1 MKKILIKNIGSL
13 ITVSSNSELK
23 KGGKM
28 KELPSIKNAWL
39 KIKDNRITTRFKID
53 NSTLSV
59 KIIFLTPKIDTAPKV
74 GIESKKEIL
83 DASYLLKPSA
93 LADVIVMPALLT
105 PGISAKI

>member
-39 KIKDNRITTRFKID
+39 KIKDNRILDFGGMDNWEGIDDWNDSTT
-53 NSTLSV
+53 
-59 KIIFLTPKIDTAPKV
+59 
-74 GIESKKEIL
+74 IL
-83 DASYLLKPSA
+83 
-93 LADVIVMPALLT
+93 VR
-105 PGISAKI
+105 